1 MAEIE
6 ITLPTVQYGNVKVR
20 ATPEELG
27 VEGVQ
32 DAGALGV
39 AAAVYLNL
47 FTQGFKMGTRIDVDY
62 DGGVTKPPPPAP
74 IERVDE
80 STIRQVMSDE
90 DVDTEAEAVALIK
103 SGLGATE
110 LDYNDDGPG
119 DVQAS
124 ANEER
129 APWNSPAVDAKPKPW
144 ETSGA
149 APAAPVKVAEVNW

>member
-6 ITLPTVQYGNVKVR
+6 ITLPTVQYGNVKVK

-39 AAAVYLNL
+39 ATAVYLNL
-47 FTQGFKMGTRIDVDY
+47 FTQGFKLGTQIDVEY

-80 STIRQVMSDE
+80 SAIRQVMSDE

-103 SGLGATE
+103 SGLGAIE
-110 LDYNDDGPG
+110 LGDDYDPDSAESSDD
-119 DVQAS
+119 
-124 ANEER
+124 

-144 ETSGA
+144 ETGTT
-149 APAAPVKVAEVNW
+149 APTNAVKVAEINW

>member
-27 VEGVQ
+27 LEGVQ

-39 AAAVYLNL
+39 ATAVYLNL
-47 FTQGFKMGTRIDVDY
+47 FTQGFKLGTQIDVDY
-62 DGGVTKPPPPAP
+62 DGRGAKPPQPAP

-103 SGLGATE
+103 SGLTATE
-110 LDYNDDGPG
+110 IGEDAPEG
-119 DVQAS
+119 A
-124 ANEER
+124 
-129 APWNSPAVDAKPKPW
+129 APWDSPSVDVKPKPW
-144 ETSGA
+144 ETGTT
-149 APAAPVKVAEVNW
+149 APTNAVKVAEVNW